1 MPSTLQVRTDEWR
14 QCLPAERAGTHI
26 LRHEAG
32 LERTDTVVD
41 TAGEVVV
48 DLEDHEVVMVVVAV
62 VDPWVLLLL
71 LEIGDAVRD
80 RVRMVVEE
88 VVASEVE
95 EVVTNGLLYGMGI
108 LRAM

>member
-1 MPSTLQVRTDEWR
+1 
-14 QCLPAERAGTHI
+14 
-26 LRHEAG
+26 
-32 LERTDTVVD
+32 VVD